1 MRKRRPRRKLTAKF
15 KAHVALAAIKGE
27 KTLAELSRKFEVH
40 ANQISAWKQQLQAQ
54 AEVVF
59 EGSAE
64 RRDTQTQPDVV
75 TMQAKIGELALEND
89 FLERALNKAGWV
101 SAKR

>member
-1 MRKRRPRRKLTAKF
+1 MSKRRPRRKLTAKF
-15 KAHVALAAIKGE
+15 KGQVALAAIKGD
-27 KTLAELSRKFEVH
+27 KSLAELSEHFEVH
-40 ANQISAWKQQLQAQ
+40 ANQISAWKQQLQVQ

-75 TMQAKIGELALEND
+75 TMQAKNRRADLGE
-89 FLERALNKAGWV
+89 
-101 SAKR
+101 

>member
-1 MRKRRPRRKLTAKF
+1 MSKRRPRRKLTAKF
-15 KAHVALAAIKGE
+15 KAQVALVAIKGD
-27 KTLAELSRKFEVH
+27 KSLAELSERFEVH
-40 ANQISAWKQQLQAQ
+40 ASQISAWKQQLQAQ

-59 EGSAE
+59 EGAVE
-64 RRDTQTQPDVV
+64 RRDTQTQPEVV

-89 FLERALNKAGWV
+89 FLERALNKAGLL